1 MHTTLAAP
9 RDGRATTE
17 TPTERPHYE
26 HRVET
31 CDGAIE
37 LVWTEGYDSVLLV
50 HDDRRR
56 ITLDLTAG
64 QVLSLLAGA
73 TKIWELT
80 RGQMGPS

>member
-1 MHTTLAAP
+1 MHTATPTAS
-9 RDGRATTE
+9 REGRATTE
-17 TPTERPHYE
+17 TPHYE

-31 CDGAIE
+31 HDGAIE

-50 HDDRRR
+50 HDDHGR
-56 ITLDLTAG
+56 IALDLSAS

-73 TKIWELT
+73 TKMWELT